1 MYDTPKISLE
11 SNFFNSNIE
20 KFKIQDW
27 KKRQIIKSC
36 GRDIVN
42 QYISKKDILVASL
55 KFKESLVVSFVA
67 YHQRGKRVTYF

>member
-11 SNFFNSNIE
+11 SNFFNWNIE
-20 KFKIQDW
+20 KCKIE

-42 QYISKKDILVASL
+42 QYISKKDILDASL

>member
-1 MYDTPKISLE
+1 MYDMPKISLE
-11 SNFFNSNIE
+11 SNFFNLNIE
-20 KFKIQDW
+20 KFKIDKNSQ
-27 KKRQIIKSC
+27 KMKSC

>member
-11 SNFFNSNIE
+11 SNFFNWNIE
-20 KFKIQDW
+20 KCKIE

-42 QYISKKDILVASL
+42 QYISKNRSLFYHVDDKQQNSLPTIL
-55 KFKESLVVSFVA
+55 
-67 YHQRGKRVTYF
+67 